1 MRFGILIVAIVAA
14 GLGRAHAQVA
24 HLNPPAGSR
33 VHVVVS
39 HDLDRLGQPVGI
51 LGEFTGT
58 LQRRVRD
65 SLVVTVSGRDT
76 VVAIAYVFQME
87 VADGTK
93 TRALP
98 VAIGLAVPGALIGV
112 LATSFAAC
120 PMFNPCHNQVGY
132 AVAGVL
138 VGGLAGAAVGGV
150 IGLFFHTDR
159 WVEVPANTFKMTLV
173 PVRSGVSA
181 RVAASF

>member
-1 MRFGILIVAIVAA
+1 MRLGILIVAIVAA

-33 VHVVVS
+33 VRVLVS
-39 HDLDRLGQPVGI
+39 HDLDRLGEPVGV
-51 LGEFTGT
+51 LSEFTGIVH
-58 LQRRVRD
+58 RHVRD
-65 SLVVTVSGRDT
+65 SLVITVSGRDT

-98 VAIGLAVPGALIGV
+98 VAIGLAVPGALVGL
-112 LATSFAAC
+112 LASSLAAC
-120 PMFNPCHNQVGY
+120 PLLNPCHNQAGY

-138 VGGLAGAAVGGV
+138 AGGLAGAAVGGV

-159 WVEVPANTFKMTLV
+159 WVDVPANTFKMTLV
-173 PVRSGVSA
+173 PARSGASA
-181 RVAASF
+181 RLAASF